1 MCDEALVIV
10 TNVVFSV
17 ASLTICLYIHRIHT
31 SFTPAGKRYVGISF
45 FYLCAL
51 CTVLVFQVESTCS
64 MAYINWG
71 AVLFALWL
79 CLCVI
84 ETCTYATRCKE

>member
-1 MCDEALVIV
+1 MCDEALVTV

-45 FYLCAL
+45 FHLCAL
-51 CTVLVFQVESTCS
+51 GTALAFHVDSTCS

-79 CLCVI
+79 CIWLI
-84 ETCTYATRCKE
+84 ETCTYVTSRIE